1 MASTDRDRIGIV
13 GASSL
18 AGKELSDE
26 VADSSLA
33 AADLLLLDDD
43 DAAGQLTSAGDEPAL
58 VRQIEPSS
66 FEGLDFVFFAGS
78 PELTRAHWQ
87 IARRAGASVVDE
99 TYALED
105 EPDIPVRAPWVQ
117 PPAGAVE
124 ARRPDLNTPA
134 VVPAHPVALMLALTA
149 VPLHDLFGL
158 RSLSATVLEP
168 ASEHGRLAM
177 DELHQQTV
185 SLLSFQPL
193 PREVYDAQVA
203 FNILSALGPE
213 AKVRLDEVARRIGKH
228 WAILI
233 GGALPELA
241 LQVVHAPVFHGYAVS
256 LLVELSRPATITE
269 VEHALGRDHVD
280 LISGTPRM
288 SGASGISGISGMSGT
303 SGASEGQTDDQSEG
317 QTEGQ
322 SDPPS
327 NLSAAGQKDV
337 LVQVTDARASAFPSP
352 APDPPTGQTS
362 SQMPDQKSDRTPD
375 QKSDRFWLWLAADNL
390 RLAAA
395 NAISCAAEL
404 RRLRPQG
411 KVQ

>member
-1 MASTDRDRIGIV
+1 MAATERDRIGIV

-26 VADSSLA
+26 VADSPLA
-33 AADLLLLDDD
+33 AADVVLLDGE
-43 DAAGQLTSAGDEPAL
+43 DAAGQLTSAGDEPAV
-58 VRQIEPSS
+58 VRQIDAAS
-66 FEGLDFVFFAGS
+66 FDGLDFVFFAGS
-78 PELTRAHWQ
+78 PDLTRAQWQ
-87 IARRAGASVVDE
+87 IARRAGAGVIDQ

-105 EPDIPVRAPWVQ
+105 EPDIPVRAPWV
-117 PPAGAVE
+117 PPPTGAARE
-124 ARRPDLNTPA
+124 RRPDLNTPA

-149 VPLHDLFGL
+149 VPLHDSFGL
-158 RSLSATVLEP
+158 RSVAATVLEP

-193 PREVYDAQVA
+193 PREQFDAQVA

-213 AKVRLDEVARRIGKH
+213 ARVRLGDVGRRVQKH
-228 WAILI
+228 WSILS

-241 LQVVHAPVFHGYAVS
+241 LQVVQAPVFHGYAVS
-256 LLVELSRPATITE
+256 VLVELSRPATLAE
-269 VEHALGRDHVD
+269 VEQALSRDHVD
-280 LISGTPRM
+280 LISGTQP
-288 SGASGISGISGMSGT
+288 A
-303 SGASEGQTDDQSEG
+303 TDV
-317 QTEGQ
+317 Q

-337 LVQVTDARASAFPSP
+337 LVQVTDARPSASARHP
-352 APDPPTGQTS
+352 PDHTR
-362 SQMPDQKSDRTPD
+362 DQIPNKTSDRAPD
-375 QKSDRFWLWLAADNL
+375 QKSDRFWLWIAADNL

-395 NAISCAAEL
+395 NAISCATEL

>member
-1 MASTDRDRIGIV
+1 MAAKEQDRIGIV

-26 VADSSLA
+26 LADSPLA
-33 AADLLLLDDD
+33 TAHLVLLDSE

-58 VRQIEPSS
+58 VREIDAGS
-66 FEGLDFVFFAGS
+66 FEGLDLVFFAGS
-78 PELTRAHWQ
+78 PDLTHAQWKV
-87 IARRAGASVVDE
+87 ARRAGASVVDQ

-105 EPDIPVRAPWVQ
+105 ESDVPVRAPWVQ
-117 PPAGAVE
+117 PPAGAPQL
-124 ARRPDLNTPA
+124 RRPDLTTPA

-149 VPLHDLFGL
+149 IPLHDAFEL

-168 ASEHGRLAM
+168 ASEHGRRAM

-193 PREVYDAQVA
+193 PREQYDAQVA

-213 AKVRLDEVARRIGKH
+213 AKVRLDEVSRRVHKH
-228 WAILI
+228 WSILS

-241 LQVVHAPVFHGYAVS
+241 LQIVHAPVFHGYAASV
-256 LLVELSRPATITE
+256 LVELSRPATLTE
-269 VEHALGRDHVD
+269 VERALARDHVD
-280 LISGTPRM
+280 LISIPSTEP
-288 SGASGISGISGMSGT
+288 T
-303 SGASEGQTDDQSEG
+303 SDGP
-317 QTEGQ
+317 

-337 LVQVTDARASAFPSP
+337 LVQVTDARPNAPGKHTSP
-352 APDPPTGQTS
+352 QN
-362 SQMPDQKSDRTPD
+362 PDQTPD
-375 QKSDRFWLWLAADNL
+375 QTPDQIADPASTQAPSQTSNRFWLWLAADNL